1 MPTNLTESAINATYS
16 QLLHIDG
23 GPVATEK
30 TVYSGTGVATVV
42 KLGTVSASVDNIQFA
57 GNTISTLNTNGNLIL
72 SPNGSGSVNIAKA
85 TITSGTITGITD
97 LAVADGGTGASDPST
112 ARTNLGLG
120 TMATQD
126 SNNVSIT
133 GGAISGVTFSG
144 SFTGLALVASDTI
157 IGGNLSLSGNT
168 LSSTN
173 TNGNIILTPNGTGE
187 VYATKPFGYGGT
199 GTGGAVTQA
208 TNKSTGVTLNKLCGQ
223 ITMSNATLNR
233 GTSVSFTLTNSFIDT
248 TDVVVVNIASGATA
262 GAYVVTVEVIASGS
276 CNISLH
282 NNASGVDYSEAV
294 VLNFAVIKAVNA

>member
-1 MPTNLTESAINATYS
+1 MPTNLTGSAINTTYS
-16 QLLHIDG
+16 QLLHISG
-23 GPVATEK
+23 GPTATEQ
-30 TVYSGTGVATVV
+30 TIYSGTGVATAM
-42 KLGTVSASVDNIQFA
+42 KLGTVSASVGNIQFA
-57 GNTISTLNTNGNLIL
+57 GNTISTLNTNGDLVL
-72 SPNGSGSVNIAKA
+72 SPNGTGSVSIAKGA
-85 TITSGTITGITD
+85 ITGGTVTGITD
-97 LAVADGGTGASDPST
+97 LAVADGGTGASDAAT

-120 TMATQD
+120 TIATQN

-144 SFTGLALVASDTI
+144 SFTGLTLVSATTLT
-157 IGGNLSLSGNT
+157 GGNLSLSGNT
-168 LSSTN
+168 LSSTD

-187 VYATKPFGYGGT
+187 VYSTRPFGYGGT
-199 GTGGAVTQA
+199 GTGGTVTQL

-223 ITMSNATLNR
+223 ITMNNATLNR

-262 GAYVVTVEVIASGS
+262 GAYVITVEVIAAGS